1 MDELIDQIKQQ
12 LAGNNINES
21 EVDTIGDLLTK
32 FKTQA
37 ITEAEVTAKANLST
51 LIEEGVKEKTIV
63 LEAQHLE
70 ALEKDREQAKL
81 ALESEMKETTKALGG
96 RVKMLV
102 ERALATHGDRLLQ
115 IEESKMTESG
125 KTLLEQINEVVGKVK
140 QEISESQQADP
151 AEIKALK
158 ERVAVLE
165 NEKAEAKKRM
175 IHEQARANVAET
187 SLKTLRESIDEGLTV
202 TITEND
208 QGTEG
213 GKTQVAEEGHKD
225 SRTPVQAAAPAQP
238 ITENYNPEMQH
249 MRRLA
254 GIGKK

>member
-1 MDELIDQIKQQ
+1 MDETIDQIKQQ

-32 FKTQA
+32 FKAKA
-37 ITEAEVTAKANLST
+37 ITEAEGTAKANLSD
-51 LIEEGVKEKTIV
+51 LIEEGVKEKTIT

-81 ALESEMKETTKALGG
+81 ALESEMKETTKALAG

-102 ERALATHGDRLLQ
+102 ERALTTHGDRLLQ

-125 KTLLEQINEVVGKVK
+125 KTLLEQIGEVVGKVK

-151 AEIKALK
+151 EEIKALK
-158 ERVAVLE
+158 DRVAVLE
-165 NEKAEAKKRM
+165 NEKADAKKRM

-187 SLKTLRESIDEGLTV
+187 SLRTLRESIDEGLTV
-202 TITEND
+202 TITED
-208 QGTEG
+208 DEG
-213 GKTQVAEEGHKD
+213 RESGKTQVAEEAHND
-225 SRTPVQAAAPAQP
+225 SATKVVNGQPAKP
-238 ITENYNPEMQH
+238 ITENYNSEMQR

-254 GIGKK
+254 GIGK